1 MFKKS
6 LVLLFAC
13 LLTFGILPPLFSELE
28 EHVSVDVIEV
38 WVKVTNKA
46 KQPVT
51 DLGPQDFQI
60 FIDGKKMTNRCFD
73 KTFESASRI
82 ETSGDQPD
90 SNSASGLKRKFIF
103 FFDLLH
109 SSSRDV
115 DYLKNKLGDFLNTS
129 FHENDEGMVFVLTPS
144 VHLGVVQR
152 MTSNKEALI
161 DVIGRMH
168 GNPDIGIRLRNNEK
182 QLIELLY
189 SFSAPGPVL
198 ERRVQPDMARQAK
211 AVARSF
217 AAQEENLS
225 RFTLN
230 SFLSIASYLDA
241 NHYDGRLVMI
251 YVSGGF
257 PLHPGQNYFQIVER
271 ALEDSNEFG
280 TNELGFREHPEYY
293 FDKEVRNTIGLLNR
307 LNVTIYSVD
316 CAGLAENDRGPERDN
331 MQLQRGYNAVA
342 LAKELQDSLVMVARE
357 TGGIVFTNTQ
367 NYKKGLA
374 EIASDL
380 SQQYWLCSTAPA
392 AKKAGSY
399 HKIDVKVARN
409 DVNIRHRQGYT
420 D

>member
-1 MFKKS
+1 
-6 LVLLFAC
+6 
-13 LLTFGILPPLFSELE
+13 
-28 EHVSVDVIEV
+28 
-38 WVKVTNKA
+38 
-46 KQPVT
+46 
-51 DLGPQDFQI
+51 
-60 FIDGKKMTNRCFD
+60 MTNRCFD
-73 KTFESASRI
+73 KTFESPP
-82 ETSGDQPD
+82 EPDTFGNEPD
-90 SNSASGLKRKFIF
+90 SNTPTVLKRKFIF
-103 FFDLLH
+103 FFDLLN
-109 SSSRDV
+109 SSTRDV
-115 DYLKNKLGDFLNTS
+115 DYLKSKLGDFLKTS
-129 FHENDEGMVFVLTPS
+129 FRGTDEGMVFVLTPS

-182 QLIELLY
+182 HLIDLLY
-189 SFSAPGPVL
+189 SFAPPEGGPLL
-198 ERRVQPDMARQAK
+198 ERRVQPETVRQARS
-211 AVARSF
+211 VARSF
-217 AAQEENLS
+217 AAEEENLS

-230 SFLSIASYLDA
+230 SFLSIASYLEA
-241 NHYDGRLVMI
+241 NRYEGRLVMI

-257 PLHPGQNYFQIVER
+257 PLHPGQNYFQIVDR

-316 CAGLAENDRGPERDN
+316 CSGLAENDRGPERDN
-331 MQLQRGYNAVA
+331 MALKRGYDAVA
-342 LAKELQDSLVMVARE
+342 FAKEMQDSLVMVARE

-380 SQQYWLCSTAPA
+380 SQQYWLCSTAPNS
-392 AKKAGSY
+392 KKPGSY

-409 DVNIRHRQGYT
+409 DVNVRHRQGYT